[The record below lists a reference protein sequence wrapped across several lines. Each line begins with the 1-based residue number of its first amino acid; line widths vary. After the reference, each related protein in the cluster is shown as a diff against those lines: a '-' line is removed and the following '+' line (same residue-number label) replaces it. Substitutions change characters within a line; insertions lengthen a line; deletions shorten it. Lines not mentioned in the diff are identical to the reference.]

1 MRHDIQSD
9 RTETAYDRRQVLASL
24 GTAVT
29 VGLAGCSGEPGSGGD
44 GGSSTSD
51 GGSGTS
57 DGGSSTSDGAGDTT
71 SNSSQTCLDI
81 GSGEYLRFDPGERP
95 FTYTCDYPDVF
106 GEQSAATPGFDEN
119 QEGVFIVKLQS
130 PDQNGDFLQLNLQQF
145 VRGTTRDQATFP
157 EGWEELTQTEFNGET
172 VTARRSTTVRRTK
185 EFWRVYL
192 PYEIDGRTLYFEST
206 FNLSTSPND
215 DEPVSEECLALMEE
229 TAIHMTESL
238 AHNPDATGLKVDPF
252 VGTPT
257 TTTDPE

>member
-1 MRHDIQSD
+1 MQHNTENDG
-9 RTETAYDRRQVLASL
+9 TETPDYSRRRVLGSL

-29 VGLAGCSGEPGSGGD
+29 VGLAGCSGETESGGD

-51 GGSGTS
+51 G
-57 DGGSSTSDGAGDTT
+57 AGDAT

-81 GSGEYLRFDPGERP
+81 GSGYRQFEPGERP

-172 VTARRSTTVRRTK
+172 VTAYRSTTVRRTK

-192 PYEIDGRTLYFEST
+192 PYEVDGRTLYFEST

-252 VGTPT
+252 VSTPT
-257 TTTDPE
+257 TTTDPG